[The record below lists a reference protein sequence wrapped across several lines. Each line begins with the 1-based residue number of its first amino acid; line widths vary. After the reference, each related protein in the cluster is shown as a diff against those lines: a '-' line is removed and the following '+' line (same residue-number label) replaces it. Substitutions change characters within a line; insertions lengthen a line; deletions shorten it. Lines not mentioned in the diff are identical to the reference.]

1 MKTRAHK
8 TVIKDF
14 QNFPAVAIF
23 DFESKERVGKERS
36 NWGRRR
42 VKKNTPF
49 FSYFFSLF
57 TLITSSLVFLSPVP
71 APPLPTVHAVEHHK
85 LRKFLV
91 ITDNHDVGYNTNE
104 NEKK

>member
-1 MKTRAHK
+1 MKTTVKTRVLARCSVSRAHE

-14 QNFPAVAIF
+14 QNFPEVAIF
-23 DFESKERVGKERS
+23 DFERKERLGKERS

-57 TLITSSLVFLSPVP
+57 RLIRR
-71 APPLPTVHAVEHHK
+71 VESGAK
-85 LRKFLV
+85 
-91 ITDNHDVGYNTNE
+91 
-104 NEKK
+104 

>member
-1 MKTRAHK
+1 MKRTVKTRVLARCSVSRARE

-23 DFESKERVGKERS
+23 DFESKERLGKERS

-57 TLITSSLVFLSPVP
+57 RLIRR
-71 APPLPTVHAVEHHK
+71 VESGAK
-85 LRKFLV
+85 
-91 ITDNHDVGYNTNE
+91 
-104 NEKK
+104 

>member
-1 MKTRAHK
+1 MFSSFGEKDGENKGFGQVLSLTGSCRE

-23 DFESKERVGKERS
+23 DFESKERLGKERS

-57 TLITSSLVFLSPVP
+57 RLIRRLESGV
-71 APPLPTVHAVEHHK
+71 K
-85 LRKFLV
+85 
-91 ITDNHDVGYNTNE
+91 
-104 NEKK
+104 